1 MQITFAASEC
11 TPFAKTGGL
20 ADVVGAL
27 PRELVKLGHQVA
39 VFLPFY
45 ARVRKHIGGEPKYA
59 IQSLTIPFRSY
70 NRFVGVVDAG
80 KRDGVQ

>member
-27 PRELVKLGHQVA
+27 PRELVKLGHEVT

-45 ARVRKHIGGEPKYA
+45 ARVRRLFESEGRA
-59 IQSLTIPFRSY
+59 SRNTRFNRSPFHS
-70 NRFVGVVDAG
+70 VPTTASPAW
-80 KRDGVQ
+80 